1 MIAADLTPALHGPLL
16 QLEQQIIGNHQ
27 AIEHWFRSKWQDH
40 ETPFYASVDL
50 RNSGFKLAPV
60 DTNLFPGGFNN
71 LKEDFL
77 PLCVQASMVA
87 IQKLCPDAKGVLLI
101 PENHTRNQFYLQNV
115 ARLQSILRMAGVR
128 VRIGTL
134 LPEITAPT
142 TLDLPG
148 GGRLTLEPIV
158 RRGNRLSVDG
168 FDPCV
173 VLLNNDLSAGVPALL
188 QGIEHQVIPP
198 TFAGWFTRR
207 KSRHF
212 AAYSRVAAEFAG
224 LIGVDPWLL
233 DPYFATCGEINFQER
248 TGEDCLAGHVEEIL
262 TRVRNKY
269 REYDIDR
276 DPFVIVKADAG
287 TYGMGIMTVKAPD
300 EVRDLNRKQ
309 RNKMAVVKEG
319 LQVSDVMLQEGV
331 YTFETVKDAVA
342 EPVIYMIDQ
351 FVVGG
356 FYRVHTGRGQ
366 DENLNAPGMHFEPM
380 PFDGTCL
387 LPELETPRDCA
398 PNRFY
403 AYGVV
408 ARLALVAAAL
418 ELEEMAAELE
428 SGDDRVRKLA

>member
-128 VRIGTL
+128 VRVGTL

-173 VLLNNDLSAGVPALL
+173 VLLNNDLSAGIPALL

-212 AAYSRVAAEFAG
+212 AAYSRVAAEFAD

-233 DPYFATCGEINFQER
+233 DPFFATCGEINFQER
-248 TGEDCLAGHVEEIL
+248 TGEDCLAGHVDQIL
-262 TRVRNKY
+262 ARVREKY
-269 REYDIDR
+269 RQYDIDR

-287 TYGMGIMTVKAPD
+287 TYGMGIMTVKAPE

-387 LPELETPRDCA
+387 LPELETPRECA

-408 ARLALVAAAL
+408 ARLALVAAAV

-428 SGDDRVRKLA
+428 SGDERVRKLA